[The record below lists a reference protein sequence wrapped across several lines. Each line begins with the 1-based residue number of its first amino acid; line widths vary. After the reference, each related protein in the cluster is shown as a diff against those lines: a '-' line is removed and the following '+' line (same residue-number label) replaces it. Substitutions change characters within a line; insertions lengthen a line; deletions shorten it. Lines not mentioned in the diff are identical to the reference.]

1 MKNKNDITDS
11 IFDAI
16 GALDDSII
24 KEAYLCDS
32 KEKLEA
38 LSGKRRRARM
48 TAPLRR
54 VAVACLCVIL
64 SISLVLALPALF
76 KGGVDE
82 QPYPDSETGDG
93 LLYGDVIPG
102 GKVLFDSIDVLN
114 YYSAMRLIRESG
126 NRYMPQGYPVM
137 GRLTKVTSAL
147 DTDLSSE
154 ETALPPT
161 SPFGTDYPSETM
173 VETPVTKPAI
183 PEDMIAYKFG
193 ANEVFT
199 VTKVIYF
206 NVNIKNE
213 NGFLASVIG
222 TGKTEVVITENSLE
236 NMITFRNV
244 VSGKYYSCLANGGGP
259 TRMDFSTH
267 KYIEGF
273 CIVKNVS
280 QENYS
285 FDITLDKGLV
295 NGISCRRNIG
305 ESGEGE
311 PKYIPD
317 ELEWI
322 EGSSRTSS
330 VRGSFTV
337 SELEAYYSSIWNGG
351 FDTLPA
357 GSEET
362 DSVTDKPSQPEPI
375 AYYQSE
381 THVFLFYSNG
391 LFDFVPLPN
400 AGEDDRLIYGRGA
413 YDFAKS
419 YVTLAFDM
427 EDGTTHTYTVDVAP
441 EGYFIFMEEKYFNC
455 TVRIN

>member
-11 IFDAI
+11 ILDAV
-16 GALDDSII
+16 GELDDGII

-38 LSGKRRRARM
+38 LSGKRRRAM
-48 TAPLRR
+48 TTAPIRR
-54 VAVACLCVIL
+54 VAVASLCVIL
-64 SISLVLALPALF
+64 SISIVFAVPALF

-82 QPYPDSETGDG
+82 HPDPDPETGGTFPDR
-93 LLYGDVIPG
+93 DVIPG
-102 GKVLFDSIDVLN
+102 GKLVFDSIDMLN
-114 YYSAMRLIRESG
+114 YYSAMRLMEGGKRSV
-126 NRYMPQGYPVM
+126 PQSCPVM
-137 GRLTKVTSAL
+137 GRLTKVTPESG
-147 DTDLSSE
+147 TDRVTDIELV
-154 ETALPPT
+154 PPAI
-161 SPFGTDYPSETM
+161 TDYPSETM
-173 VETPVTKPAI
+173 IETPVTKPAVS
-183 PEDMIAYKFG
+183 EDMIAYEFG
-193 ANEVFT
+193 EDEIFS

-206 NVNIKNE
+206 KVNIKNE
-213 NGFLASVIG
+213 NGFLASEIG
-222 TGKTEVVITENSLE
+222 MGEAEVVITENSLE
-236 NMITFRNV
+236 DMITFRGV
-244 VSGKYYSCLANGGGP
+244 ESGKYYSCLINGGGP

-285 FDITLDKGLV
+285 FYITLDKGLV
-295 NGISCRRNIG
+295 NGMSCSRNVG

-311 PKYIPD
+311 AKYVPD

-330 VRGSFTV
+330 VRGSFTI
-337 SELEAYYSSIWNGG
+337 SDLESYYSNVWGGG
-351 FDTLPA
+351 FETLPE
-357 GSEET
+357 GTEET
-362 DSVTDKPSQPEPI
+362 DSVTDKPSQPETV

-400 AGEDDRLIYGRGA
+400 ADEDERLIYGSGA

-419 YVTLAFDM
+419 YVTLAFDL
-427 EDGTTHTYTVDVAP
+427 EDGTTHTYTLDVAP
-441 EGYFIFMEEKYFNC
+441 EGYFIFMEERYYNS
-455 TVRIN
+455 TVSIS